1 MGYGVAAMS
10 MYGSL
15 CRRLCRLNQI
25 SKAPSVII
33 EQIAITIPM
42 MDPMGSVFLKEY
54 WMHSEDSDNWYAYL
68 RIELFE
74 SFVGVLP
81 MMLVLDIPEDEDM
94 TVWLGE
100 AVVSPGLGMG
110 LELAV

>member
-1 MGYGVAAMS
+1 
-10 MYGSL
+10 
-15 CRRLCRLNQI
+15 
-25 SKAPSVII
+25 
-33 EQIAITIPM
+33 
-42 MDPMGSVFLKEY
+42 
-54 WMHSEDSDNWYAYL
+54 MHSEDSDNWYAYL

-81 MMLVLDIPEDEDM
+81 MVLVPDIVEDEDM